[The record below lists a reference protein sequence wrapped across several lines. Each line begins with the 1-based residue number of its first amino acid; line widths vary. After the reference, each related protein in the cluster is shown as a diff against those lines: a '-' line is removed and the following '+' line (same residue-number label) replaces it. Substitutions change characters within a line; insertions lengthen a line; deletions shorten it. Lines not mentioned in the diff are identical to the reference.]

1 MTLSYTLHLKLA
13 VPDFLSEPW
22 HAEFAAAMDSI
33 DRALYEGIVVQ
44 GSTLWMNSTVY
55 IIGDMVVSP
64 DNGSIYVCATAHTS
78 SPAPQTLTQELID
91 HPTYWGA
98 LAASQLATQAEA
110 EAGVENSHYMSPL
123 RTRQAII
130 AQIGSSGTLLAFT
143 SSVSPPPTP
152 HKGDFWYDLTTGIL
166 SAYID
171 DNNTLQW
178 VAINSG
184 GGGGGFGLGVEPQG
198 RLTLQSGVSVM
209 ITNQAAKTTLFYTPH
224 SGNQIPIW
232 NGIGFGSNAFTE
244 LSVLTTDTMKNP
256 AAIGASKVNDWFVWN
271 DAGTLRLSHG
281 VDWTN
286 DTTRAAAIGKVSGIW
301 VNSTAIANGPGVG
314 AGTFVGTTRSNASS
328 QLDWI
333 MGGTAAGGI
342 AAFLGVWNCYNR
354 VTALTVVQDA
364 TGNWTAGAFGTRPLN
379 NSTTNRISA
388 VFGLPEEVVIVNS
401 VISGRSATGHLSV
414 GIGVN
419 STTVM
424 SGAYSANAVTSGNT
438 PIIAEVCT
446 IPFGFNF
453 WQWLEACSGNDGI
466 LFGTTSVLTVPVY
479 ANGLSINARM

>member
-64 DNGSIYVCATAHTS
+64 DNGSIYVCAAAHTS

-123 RTRQAII
+123 RTRQAIT

-198 RLTLQSGVSVM
+198 RLTLQTGVSVM
-209 ITNQAAKTTLFYTPH
+209 VTNQAAKTTLFYTPH

-244 LSVLTTDTMKNP
+244 LSVLTTDTTKNP
-256 AAIGASKVNDWFVWN
+256 AAIGVSKVNDWFVWN

-286 DTTRAAAIGKVSGIW
+286 DTTRAAALSRVSGIW
-301 VNSTAIANGPGVG
+301 VNSTAIGNGPGVG
-314 AGTFVGTTRSNASS
+314 AGTYVGTTRSNASS

-333 MGGTAAGGI
+333 FGGSAIGGI
-342 AAFLGVWNCYNR
+342 ASNFAVWNAYNR
-354 VTALTVVQDA
+354 MNVTTQILEGAASWVA
-364 TGNWTAGAFGTRPLN
+364 PAGISMFNSSVN
-379 NSTTNRISA
+379 NRAYA
-388 VFGLPEEVVIVNS
+388 VFGLSDDAIDVFFHS
-401 VISGRSATGHLSV
+401 VTYSPTSYSNI

-419 STTVM
+419 STVAV
-424 SGAYSANAVTSGNT
+424 SGTRA
-438 PIIAEVCT
+438 
-446 IPFGFNF
+446 
-453 WQWLEACSGNDGI
+453 GI
-466 LFGTTSVLTVPVY
+466 F
-479 ANGLSINARM
+479 GLSPTGWANDNARYTAMAPLGYNFFQMLTSCGSADAQFGGNFLGGQSGMTFNARM

>member
-64 DNGSIYVCATAHTS
+64 DNGSIYVCAAAHTS

-209 ITNQAAKTTLFYTPH
+209 VTNQAAKTTLFYTPH

-244 LSVLTTDTMKNP
+244 LSVLTTDTTKNP
-256 AAIGASKVNDWFVWN
+256 AAIGVNKVNDWFVWN

-333 MGGTAAGGI
+333 YGGSGIGGVAG
-342 AAFLGVWNCYNR
+342 FFGVWNCYNR
-354 VTALTVVQDA
+354 VTVSTAVLELAST
-364 TGNWTAGAFGTRPLN
+364 WTALADVQRPFN
-379 NSTTNRISA
+379 NSVGNRVSA
-388 VFGLPEEVVIVNS
+388 VFGLAEDAVNTFACATGYAPS
-401 VISGRSATGHLSV
+401 NYGQVGVGLNTTTIISGTHQAIFGMAFWAS
-414 GIGVN
+414 I
-419 STTVM
+419 
-424 SGAYSANAVTSGNT
+424 SGQLMGTAL
-438 PIIAEVCT
+438 
-446 IPFGFNF
+446 GFNF
-453 WQWLEACSGNDGI
+453 WQMMEWGKDGSCQFAGTAGNAQSG
-466 LFGTTSVLTVPVY
+466 LQFM
-479 ANGLSINARM
+479 ARM

>member
-33 DRALYEGIVVQ
+33 DRALYEGILVQ
-44 GSTLWMNSTVY
+44 GTSLWMNSTGYV
-55 IIGDMVVSP
+55 ICSMVLSP
-64 DNGSIYVCATAHTS
+64 DNGSIYVS
-78 SPAPQTLTQELID
+78 SVDHVSSSAPQTFAQELVAFPSRWTAI
-91 HPTYWGA
+91 
-98 LAASQLATQAEA
+98 AATQLATQAEA
-110 EAGVENSHYMSPL
+110 EAGVDNAKYMSPL

-209 ITNQAAKTTLFYTPH
+209 VTNQAAKTTLFYTPH

-244 LSVLTTDTMKNP
+244 LSVLTTDTTKNP
-256 AAIGASKVNDWFVWN
+256 AAIGVSKVNDWFVWN

-286 DTTRAAAIGKVSGIW
+286 DTTRAAAIGRVSGIW
-301 VNSTAIANGPGVG
+301 VNSTAIANGPG
-314 AGTFVGTTRSNASS
+314 AGFGTYVGTTRSNASS

-333 MGGTAAGGI
+333 YGTLAANGTAG
-342 AAFLGVWNCYNR
+342 FFSVWNCYNR
-354 VTALTVVQDA
+354 RQTTSVSADTTDSWTYGSLTWRVANSNTNTMRCNWMTGLAEDGVQCRYGQRIA
-364 TGNWTAGAFGTRPLN
+364 PGAGAAGIGIGL
-379 NSTTNRISA
+379 NSTSAPTN
-388 VFGLPEEVVIVNS
+388 FGMGL
-401 VISGRSATGHLSV
+401 A
-414 GIGVN
+414 
-419 STTVM
+419 STDTLFAM
-424 SGAYSANAVTSGNT
+424 QLLADC
-438 PIIAEVCT
+438 PL
-446 IPFGFNF
+446 GFNF
-453 WQWLEACSGNDGI
+453 AVPLESANVSSTFYGDVGAPATYGNG
-466 LFGTTSVLTVPVY
+466 FQTMFW
-479 ANGLSINARM
+479 N